1 MIPYSL
7 KKKGMHPLYNFLY
20 GSVLHCFASVQDPPN
35 PCTGV
40 TGSITEYQ
48 ISFKMGLFV
57 AIENVNTARCIN
69 GGCSH
74 TFEPHSNPPS
84 SYSYDR
90 VSVAAENVVGVGPA
104 RNCTTQTISEYP
116 IDTSVSTCFQFKFQQ
131 SLQKRRRSIALAQAT
146 KCQTE
151 S

>member
-7 KKKGMHPLYNFLY
+7 KKKGMHPLYKFVY

-48 ISFKMGLFV
+48 ISFKTGFFV
-57 AIENVNTARCIN
+57 AIENVNTGRCIN

-74 TFEPHSNPPS
+74 TFEPPSNPPS
-84 SYSYDR
+84 SYDS

-116 IDTSVSTCFQFKFQQ
+116 IDTSVSICCQFKFQQ
-131 SLQKRRRSIALAQAT
+131 SLQKRRRSIAT